1 MAKGRKSSKHKS
13 SNTGV
18 SRASVLTGPPSGDAE
33 SSAIAE
39 GDIGTGGGQVNAQ
52 GRTRESIPGAKA
64 RGSHQR
70 RSGESS
76 SGDDPSDMVI
86 PPSSDPEA
94 SSVPIPA
101 PAAPLT
107 DYKGTSLKLVGRD
120 RAGKVIPHKRSEKTA
135 RQVAAFVMAGY
146 TKNDVAIALNI
157 RPGLVEECYGKE
169 LRHGKDMVGMNLAT
183 HIVNRAKQSDRMAI
197 FLAKSQYNYRDGD
210 SKPTDTGLLNIH
222 IHA

>member
-1 MAKGRKSSKHKS
+1 MSQRSGKSKQESA
-13 SNTGV
+13 TDV
-18 SRASVLTGPPSGDAE
+18 RASSSVKRGPPSVKRESPTGNRGQVPQDGGPGALSGGPVEYGGGAKREGPADTAGGVE
-33 SSAIAE
+33 SSHDA
-39 GDIGTGGGQVNAQ
+39 
-52 GRTRESIPGAKA
+52 
-64 RGSHQR
+64 
-70 RSGESS
+70 
-76 SGDDPSDMVI
+76 PSDMVI
-86 PPSSDPEA
+86 PSDTDTH
-94 SSVPIPA
+94 VPIPA

-120 RAGKVIPHKRSEKTA
+120 KHGKVIPHKRSEKTA

-146 TKNDVAIALNI
+146 TKHDVAIALNI

-169 LRHGKDMVGMNLAT
+169 LRHGKDMVGMGLAT

-197 FLAKSQYNYRDGD
+197 FLAKSQYGYRDGD